1 VLGPPG
7 SDRESIVDLIA
18 TWLGVPAIRSSDI
31 LEAEVRA
38 NTPAGRQAKGHMEA
52 GELLPEP
59 LVLAMVRDRLA
70 QPDVAAGFVLDGFP
84 NQAVRAA
91 MLDAVLSDL
100 AAPIDRVVDLVLTDD
115 EVVRRLS
122 GRRVCRDCGKVWHLE
137 FSPPARPEVCDT
149 CGGALFQRYDD
160 GVERVIAGLRSF
172 RSAVAPVLEHY
183 RSLGTLVP
191 IDATMPQP
199 EIAEA
204 AIALSAT
211 SNPEPP
217 DYRQRGC

>member
-1 VLGPPG
+1 VRLIVLGPPG

-18 TWLGVPAIRSSDI
+18 SWLGVPAIRASDI
-31 LEAEVRA
+31 LKAAVRA
-38 NTPAGRQAKGHMEA
+38 NTPAARQARRHMEA

-70 QPDVAAGFVLDGFP
+70 QPDTAAGFVLDGFP
-84 NQAVRAA
+84 NQAMQAG

-100 AAPIDRVVDLVLTDD
+100 AVSIDRVVDLVLTDD

-122 GRRVCRDCGKVWHLE
+122 GRRLCRDCGKAWHLE

-160 GVERVIAGLRSF
+160 SVERVTAGLRSF
-172 RSAVAPVLEHY
+172 RAAVAPALEHY

-204 AIALSAT
+204 AIA
-211 SNPEPP
+211 
-217 DYRQRGC
+217 